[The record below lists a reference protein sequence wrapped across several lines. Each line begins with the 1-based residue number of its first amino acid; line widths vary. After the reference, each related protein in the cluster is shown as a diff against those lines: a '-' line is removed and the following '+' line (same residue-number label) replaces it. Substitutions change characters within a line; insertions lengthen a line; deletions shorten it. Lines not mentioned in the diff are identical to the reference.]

1 MKTPKAMIL
10 AAGRGT
16 RLRPLTDETPKPL
29 LLLGGKPLIAY
40 HLETFAKVGIQ
51 DVVINVSYHA
61 EKIQSTLGSGKQY
74 GVQIHYSVEPE
85 TGGLETGGGI
95 FNALSLLGKDPFIV
109 VNGDIWTDYPFAEL
123 FELIDTLW
131 PADNF
136 ARPRQKTLIDEHRGA
151 INQRFLAS
159 YSGNYL
165 GHLVLVNNPAHC
177 PSGDFNLQNK
187 NITSHELN
195 RLTFSGIGIYHPAIF
210 DGCTAGAFPLLPILK
225 KAIAAQKISG
235 EHYCG
240 NWIDVGTI
248 SRLNE
253 AEALLAKKIT

>member
-1 MKTPKAMIL
+1 MKIPKAMIL

-40 HLETFAKVGIQ
+40 HLESFAKIGIKE
-51 DVVINVSYHA
+51 VVINVSYQA
-61 EKIQSTLGSGKQY
+61 EKIQNTLGSGKKY

-95 FNALSLLGKDPFIV
+95 FNALSFLGEDPFIV
-109 VNGDIWTDYPFAEL
+109 VNGDIWTDYPFEQL
-123 FELIDTLW
+123 FKSL
-131 PADNF
+131 N
-136 ARPRQKTLIDEHRGA
+136 G
-151 INQRFLAS
+151 
-159 YSGNYL
+159 L

-177 PSGDFNLQNK
+177 PNGDFNLQNK
-187 NITSHELN
+187 NITLDELD
-195 RLTFSGIGIYHPAIF
+195 RLTFSGVGMYHPALF
-210 DGCTAGAFPLLPILK
+210 EGCVRGAFPLLPILK
-225 KAIAAQKISG
+225 KAIAEQKISG

-240 NWIDVGTI
+240 DWVDIGTV

-253 AEALLAKKIT
+253 AEVLLAKKLGAVKW